1 MLDIIISIQRIDTT
15 KESTPVIM
23 EFDGLVDI
31 TQRFATLVKSAITD
45 KKDLFLV
52 PTDYY
57 KRETDAVA
65 YIVGSDHSVYKVSI
79 FEKIHISSIA
89 YRKVRIKDLVSE
101 AQFSEY
107 IYRLSY
113 ALTHSFFP
121 SAFSTVP
128 KKKCNCGNDHCD
140 CHKEEQKS
148 KYNSVRYSTPITPI
162 DSNDIPKCDSE
173 TPHFPLDMETRT
185 MAGPDGTPIDMFSEQ
200 DKTES
205 AECDHK
211 PSTSSGDTTKQT
223 ATVAITEEDAESDSK
238 FRPRYRSLR
247 K

>member
-1 MLDIIISIQRIDTT
+1 
-15 KESTPVIM
+15 M

-79 FEKIHISSIA
+79 FEKMHIGSIA
-89 YRKVRIKDLVSE
+89 YRKVRLKDAVGE
-101 AQFSEY
+101 TKFSEY

-113 ALTHSFFP
+113 ALAHSFTP
-121 SAFSTVP
+121 SAFSTIP

-140 CHKEEQKS
+140 CHNHDDKEKKDES
-148 KYNSVRYSTPITPI
+148 
-162 DSNDIPKCDSE
+162 
-173 TPHFPLDMETRT
+173 
-185 MAGPDGTPIDMFSEQ
+185 
-200 DKTES
+200 ES
-205 AECDHK
+205 ANAEQNIADR
-211 PSTSSGDTTKQT
+211 PDNF
-223 ATVAITEEDAESDSK
+223 ADLMVDPITEEDTESDSK
-238 FRPRYRSLR
+238 FRPSFLS